1 MYKVDKFLEKFHHIN
16 AIKVA
21 MLPVFS
27 DYDDVQQHGERR
39 AARDQGGGQAGAG
52 PRPGEDGGDQPRG
65 E

>member
-1 MYKVDKFLEKFHHIN
+1 
-16 AIKVA
+16 

-39 AARDQGGGQAGAG
+39 AARDQGGCQAGAG
-52 PRPGEDGGDQPRG
+52 PRPGEDGGNQPRG